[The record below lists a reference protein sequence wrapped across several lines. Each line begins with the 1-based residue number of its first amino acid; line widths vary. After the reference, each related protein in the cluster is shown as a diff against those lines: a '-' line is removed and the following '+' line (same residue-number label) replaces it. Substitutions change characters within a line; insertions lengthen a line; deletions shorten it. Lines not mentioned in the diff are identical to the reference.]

1 MASFKATTNRA
12 LLDVFLLI
20 SLSFVALFVLAV
32 MLMNPVMKARDVEKK
47 AQYMI
52 VLDWQNESA
61 DDVDMW
67 IRVPGKGKPISFKDK
82 SNGALFIDRD
92 DRGKKNDKAV
102 GEHGEEIQTLLNREV
117 VSIRGIITGEYA
129 VNIHMYLKRDVEP
142 AVGTVQMIQINPY
155 KILYNGNFTLSV
167 VGEEQHMFR
176 FRLKANGKMTDV
188 ETRSIFFIKEY
199 LGPVIHGHPDVGSR
213 RGL

>member
-1 MASFKATTNRA
+1 
-12 LLDVFLLI
+12 
-20 SLSFVALFVLAV
+20 
-32 MLMNPVMKARDVEKK
+32 
-47 AQYMI
+47 
-52 VLDWQNESA
+52 
-61 DDVDMW
+61 
-67 IRVPGKGKPISFKDK
+67 
-82 SNGALFIDRD
+82 
-92 DRGKKNDKAV
+92 
-102 GEHGEEIQTLLNREV
+102 
-117 VSIRGIITGEYA
+117 
-129 VNIHMYLKRDVEP
+129 
-142 AVGTVQMIQINPY
+142 VQMIQINPY